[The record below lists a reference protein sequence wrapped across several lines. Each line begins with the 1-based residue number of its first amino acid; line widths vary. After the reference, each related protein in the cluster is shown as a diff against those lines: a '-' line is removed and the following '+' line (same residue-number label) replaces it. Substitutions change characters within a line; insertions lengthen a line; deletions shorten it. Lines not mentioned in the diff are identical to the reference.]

1 MPADV
6 PPGDGPGCR
15 IRLDSFE
22 GPLDLLLYLIRRDE
36 LDICDVP
43 VAHVAEQY
51 LLYIRAAQDLN
62 LDVASE
68 YLVMAATLT
77 SIKSRSLLPSH
88 AAEGEEALDP
98 GAELRRQLIL
108 YRAFREIAKEL
119 QRSEETWR
127 DIFTSPGERVRWAP
141 EGAGVEPGQAGL
153 LDLLRALESLTAE
166 EEPAPVHSV
175 APRGWTITEC
185 IEALER
191 AILPGR
197 STSFSEVLGAGP
209 SRRRVVAYF
218 VAILEL
224 VRRGW
229 LSVRQPFP
237 FAEITME
244 RTGRWSL
251 DS

>member
-1 MPADV
+1 MSAD
-6 PPGDGPGCR
+6 PLQGDVRSCH

-43 VAHVAEQY
+43 VAHVAGQY
-51 LLYIRAAQDLN
+51 LLYIRASQELN
-62 LDVASE
+62 LNIASE

-88 AAEGEEALDP
+88 PREGEEEEDP

-108 YRAFREIAKEL
+108 YRAFREIAREL

-127 DIFTSPGERVRWAP
+127 DIYTSPGERERWSP
-141 EGAGVEPGQAGL
+141 SGGDMEPGQASL
-153 LDLLRALESLTAE
+153 LDLLRALESLTVE
-166 EEPAPVHSV
+166 EDQVLVHSV
-175 APRGWTITEC
+175 APREMTITEC
-185 IEALER
+185 IEALEK
-191 AILPGR
+191 AILPGGR
-197 STSFSEVLGAGP
+197 VTFSSVLGVRP
-209 SRRRVVAYF
+209 TRKHIVSYF
-218 VAILEL
+218 VTVLEL

-229 LSVRQPFP
+229 IALRQPFP
-237 FAEITME
+237 FAEITLE
-244 RTGRWSL
+244 RTGRWTV